1 MPQSLISS
9 QMNSKTW
16 ALLLLLAFLWGGSFF
31 FVGLSV
37 KEVPP
42 FTIVALRVSI
52 AALILHIALKIK
64 GEKLPLH
71 TPALKAY
78 FGMGLL
84 NNSIPF
90 CLIAFAQSHIAGGLA
105 SILNATTPLFTIL
118 IMHFF
123 SVDERLTKGK
133 VAGIMLGFAGVAV
146 MMSGTIT
153 SFNADFIS
161 EMAVILAALCYGFSG
176 IFGRRFKT
184 MQISPLST
192 ATGMLTASSFIM
204 LPAAAL
210 IDRPW
215 QLALP
220 TVPVI
225 LSIFSLAAF
234 STAFAFI
241 LFFRILASAGMTNTT
256 LVTFLVP
263 IFAILLGTWQL
274 GEILQ
279 PRHYAGMMLIA
290 SGLFVMDG
298 RLFKS
303 IKLST

>member
-1 MPQSLISS
+1 MPQAPISS
-9 QMNSKTW
+9 HMSPQIW
-16 ALLLLLAFLWGGSFF
+16 ALLLLLACLWGGSFF
-31 FVGLSV
+31 FIGLSV

-42 FTIVALRVSI
+42 LTIVAMRVSI

-64 GEKLPLH
+64 GETLPLH
-71 TPALKAY
+71 KPALKAY
-78 FGMGLL
+78 AGMGLL

-90 CLIAFAQSHIAGGLA
+90 CLIASAQAHIAGGLA
-105 SILNATTPLFTIL
+105 SILNATTPLFTIF

-123 SVDERLTKGK
+123 SADERLTKGK
-133 VAGIMLGFAGVAV
+133 TAGILLGLAGVAV
-146 MMSGTIT
+146 MMSSTVT
-153 SFNADFIS
+153 SFNADFLS
-161 EMAVILAALCYGFSG
+161 ELAVLAAALCYGFSG

-184 MQISPLST
+184 MQISPLAT
-192 ATGMLTASSFIM
+192 ATGMLTASSIIM
-204 LPAAAL
+204 LPVAAI

-220 TVPVI
+220 SMPVI
-225 LSIFSLAAF
+225 LCIAGLAIF

-263 IFAILLGTWQL
+263 VFAISLGTWQL

-279 PRHYAGMMLIA
+279 PRHYAGMALIA
-290 SGLFVMDG
+290 SGLCVMDG
-298 RLFKS
+298 RFFKLL
-303 IKLST
+303 KLST

>member
-1 MPQSLISS
+1 MPQSPVSS
-9 QMNSKTW
+9 QMSPKTW

-31 FVGLSV
+31 FIGLSV

-42 FTIVALRVSI
+42 LTIVALRVTI
-52 AALILHIALKIK
+52 AAIILHIVLKIK
-64 GEKLPLH
+64 GETLPIH
-71 TPALKAY
+71 IPALKAY
-78 FGMGLL
+78 AGMGLL

-90 CLIAFAQSHIAGGLA
+90 CLITYAQTHIAGGVA
-105 SILNATTPLFTIL
+105 SILNATTPLFTIF

-123 SVDERLTKGK
+123 STDERLTKGK
-133 VAGIMLGFAGVAV
+133 MAGILLGFAGVAI

-153 SFNADFIS
+153 TFDADFLS
-161 EMAVILAALCYGFSG
+161 EIAVLAAALCYGFSG
-176 IFGRRFKT
+176 IFGRKFKP
-184 MQISPLST
+184 MQISPLAT
-192 ATGMLTASSFIM
+192 ATGMLTASSLIM
-204 LPAAAL
+204 LPVAAF
-210 IDRPW
+210 IDKPW

-220 TVPVI
+220 SVPVL

-298 RLFKS
+298 RIFKLT
-303 IKLST
+303 KTST